1 MAIIYHATIQDIM
14 NYMFTW
20 IYKCTQIYL
29 KPPLGRFMTM
39 NFIIINGK
47 LPGNRIYLMY
57 GQMDL
62 KKKATNLI
70 KVRKLEM
77 FAFSYN

>member
-1 MAIIYHATIQDIM
+1 
-14 NYMFTW
+14 
-20 IYKCTQIYL
+20 
-29 KPPLGRFMTM
+29 MTM